1 MEEKRQKKWENGA
14 KNKVG
19 KRGRKNNERKKKGEK
34 GKTDEK
40 EKEKGISFLLHAI
53 VE

>member
-19 KRGRKNNERKKKGEK
+19 KEGGRIMKEKKREKKKKQMKKKRKK
-34 GKTDEK
+34 
-40 EKEKGISFLLHAI
+40 
-53 VE
+53 

>member
-1 MEEKRQKKWENGA
+1 MKK
-14 KNKVG
+14 
-19 KRGRKNNERKKKGEK
+19 KKKGEK

-40 EKEKGISFLLHAI
+40 EKEKVISFLLHAI